1 MMQKVRGAGLFVYVW
16 VLFREKGWK
25 VPRKERKKEGKV
37 GNRGTFLGKCME
49 STQGREKKCGE
60 GRK

>member
-16 VLFREKGWK
+16 VLFWEKVWK

-37 GNRGTFLGKCME
+37 GNRGTIQGK
-49 STQGREKKCGE
+49 
-60 GRK
+60 